1 MGAFFIHKNLRREKR
16 KNPKEKFYMSKKW
29 LTYDI
34 QFFAD
39 GDAGSEGAEE
49 AADAEQS
56 EVDENTEGEESE
68 GEDGE
73 ESEQEEDRDAIYAA
87 ARRRAESEAQAKY
100 AKEQSARDQY
110 FANLCKGRVNPETNQ
125 PIRSEAEYIE
135 ALQAQQRVNAT
146 AQLTEKG
153 IDPSLIENLLA
164 TNPTLMEAQRVIQ
177 EQQQKDAQAKVQE
190 DIDNILKLDKTYA
203 NTDELINSD
212 EFQKA
217 VQMCQNTPNLR
228 LTDAYKIVNFDAL
241 RGAGIKAAKQ
251 AAINES
257 RNKSHLSSTPNTPT
271 GKGNVEI
278 PEAEINKWQR
288 MFPDKSRKDLNAL
301 YAKVH
306 SKK

>member
-1 MGAFFIHKNLRREKR
+1 
-16 KNPKEKFYMSKKW
+16 MSKKW
-29 LTYDI
+29 LTYDL
-34 QFFAD
+34 QFFAEGEGAD
-39 GDAGSEGAEE
+39 GGAEE
-49 AADAEQS
+49 AESADQS
-56 EVDENTEGEESE
+56 EVDGEEAEGEDAD

-73 ESEQEEDRDAIYAA
+73 ESEEEEEDRDAIYAA
-87 ARRRAESEAQAKY
+87 ARRRAESEAKAKY
-100 AKEQSARDQY
+100 AKEQGVRDQW

-177 EQQQKDAQAKVQE
+177 EQQQREANAKVQE

-203 NTDELINSD
+203 NVDELVNSE
-212 EFQKA
+212 EFQRA

-271 GKGNVEI
+271 GKGSVEI

-288 MFPDKSRKDLNAL
+288 MFPEKSRKDLNAL

-306 SKK
+306 SRK

>member
-1 MGAFFIHKNLRREKR
+1 
-16 KNPKEKFYMSKKW
+16 MSKKW

-49 AADAEQS
+49 TADAEQS

-110 FANLCKGRVNPETNQ
+110 FANLCRGRVNPETNK

-135 ALQAQQRVNAT
+135 ALNAQQRVNAT

-203 NTDELINSD
+203 DVDELIESD

-217 VQMCQNTPNLR
+217 VQMCQKTPNLR
-228 LTDAYKIVNFDAL
+228 LTDAYKIVNFDNL
-241 RGAGIKAAKQ
+241 RNEKVKAAKQ
-251 AAINES
+251 AAINEA
-257 RNKSHLSSTPNTPT
+257 KGKGHLAGTPNTPV
-271 GKGNVEI
+271 GKGSVEI
-278 PEAEINKWQR
+278 PESQLSRWER
-288 MFPDKSRKDLNAL
+288 MFPGKSRKDLNAL
-301 YAKVH
+301 YAKVES
-306 SKK
+306 SKR